1 MTLTPFMILILAAFA
16 VFVGVLGVVSIW
28 SNAGVRRE
36 ARGRPAVQPAVR
48 PAPGDRHG
56 EARTPVS

>member
-28 SNAGVRRE
+28 SKTGSSKA
-36 ARGRPAVQPAVR
+36 QPARAVELER
-48 PAPGDRHG
+48 S
-56 EARTPVS
+56 ELSVS